1 MTTPYA
7 ALRDALVADPARP
20 LVTYVGPE
28 GRTEL
33 SVRTFENGVAKA
45 AGLLRDGYDVEP
57 GDVVALLLPAHWQ
70 TAVWLG
76 ACWAAGAVASFEAS
90 DVDDAAVALACADR
104 LVETAGAAEV
114 LRVSRH
120 PFGLPSA
127 EPLPAGV
134 LEAAT
139 EVRAHSDDFTPY
151 AAPGGADPALRV
163 GGDALT
169 NAEVMAAA
177 TAVAA
182 RLGLTAGRLLTTG
195 VTDGADSRAAV
206 LALLAVPL
214 AVGASVVIAAPGTDL
229 DELTR
234 TEGVTAR
241 L

>member
-1 MTTPYA
+1 M
-7 ALRDALVADPARP
+7 
-20 LVTYVGPE
+20 
-28 GRTEL
+28 
-33 SVRTFENGVAKA
+33 
-45 AGLLRDGYDVEP
+45 
-57 GDVVALLLPAHWQ
+57 
-70 TAVWLG
+70 
-76 ACWAAGAVASFEAS
+76 
-90 DVDDAAVALACADR
+90 ALACADR
-104 LVETAGAAEV
+104 LDEAAGAGEV

-120 PFGLPSA
+120 PFGLPSP

-139 EVRAHSDDFTPY
+139 EVRAHSDVFTPHE
-151 AAPGGADPALRV
+151 APGGADPALRV

-177 TAVAA
+177 TELAA
-182 RLGLTAGRLLTTG
+182 HLGLTAGRLLTTCG
-195 VTDGADSRAAV
+195 THGTDARAAV

-214 AVGASVVIAAPGTDL
+214 AVGGSVVVAAPGADL